1 MTQIA
6 RINRIADYQT
16 AFASSMRALNLGTA
30 NRLITA
36 LSGGPDSTALACLA
50 DLYAQSNGKEHQA
63 VIVNHN
69 IRPEATAEAV
79 RVSQRMKK
87 RAITSHILTIKDKA
101 PETGLQ
107 EWARHQRFALL
118 TKMARQNGAVLLFG
132 HQEADQAETVLMRL
146 SRGSGVVGLAGMRG
160 LSMRDAVL
168 VARPLLEWDAK
179 TLVRLL
185 ALVGCDYEDDP
196 SNQNSQFE
204 RVQMREFLGHAAAS
218 GLPVIDDALRLGRVM
233 RALSNHL
240 EKASSLLWQAATATF
255 PTGHAV
261 IDIDKLADLPHT
273 AWVYRIRQLIRQ
285 IGGRPYFVSD
295 KAVTGLH
302 ERLLA
307 GRNSTLG
314 GCQFVKSTRFG
325 KMAFFYVVRELGRT
339 PEAVDVAVDDD
350 VIFAGCWRVRTKQ
363 AGRLLHAGALA
374 KSAEGAASAAWPA
387 VIANLPYVVRRA
399 IPVITTLDGGVIYP
413 QLIDVSQDPKP
424 LRRAS
429 SAQFLGL

>member
-79 RVSQRMKK
+79 RVSQRMQK

-146 SRGSGVVGLAGMRG
+146 SRGSGVVGLAGMSG

>member
-6 RINRIADYQT
+6 RINLIADYQA
-16 AFASSMRALNLGTA
+16 AFASSMRALNLENA

-50 DLYAQSNGKEHQA
+50 DLYARTHGKEHQA

-87 RAITSHILTIKDKA
+87 RAITSHIVTIKDKA

-107 EWARHQRFALL
+107 EWARHQRFAVLA
-118 TKMARQNGAVLLFG
+118 KMARKKGAVLLFG
-132 HQEADQAETVLMRL
+132 HQRADQAETVLMRL
-146 SRGSGVVGLAGMRG
+146 SRGSGIVGLAGIVG
-160 LSMRDAVL
+160 VSMRDAVL
-168 VARPLLEWDAK
+168 VARPLLDWDAK
-179 TLVRLL
+179 TLVSVLG
-185 ALVGCDYEDDP
+185 LVGCDYEDDP

-204 RVQMREFLGHAAAS
+204 RVQMRKFLGYAEAS
-218 GLPVIDDALRLGRVM
+218 GLPLIDDALRLGRVM
-233 RALSNHL
+233 RALSDHL
-240 EKASSLLWQAATATF
+240 DQASSTLWQAATHMF

-261 IDIDKLADLPHT
+261 IDIDKLSNLPYT

-285 IGGRPYFVSD
+285 VGGRPYFVSD
-295 KAVTGLH
+295 KAVAGLH

-307 GRNSTLG
+307 GLNSTLG
-314 GCQFVKSTRFG
+314 GCQFVKSTRPG
-325 KMAFFYVVRELGRT
+325 RTACFYLVRELGRT
-339 PEAVDVAVDDD
+339 PEVLDVAVDDD
-350 VIFAGCWRVRTKQ
+350 VIFAGCWRVWAKQ

-374 KSAEGAASAAWPA
+374 KSEERAASKAWPA
-387 VIANLPYVVRRA
+387 DIATLPYIVRRA
-399 IPVITTLDGGVIYP
+399 IPVITTLDGGVVYP
-413 QLIDVSQDPKP
+413 QLIERHKQLKFPRKM
-424 LRRAS
+424 S

>member
-79 RVSQRMKK
+79 RVSQRMQK